1 MICWPNLQGAILAS
15 TEATARRNQV
25 DGVENAATVVTLITT
40 SQGVT
45 AMWAGSFN
53 VTVGQEAAIRWAVGR
68 QHSIFE
74 DVPFIVKREKEILRD
89 SIVIFGT
96 RLSI

>member
-1 MICWPNLQGAILAS
+1 M
-15 TEATARRNQV
+15 R
-25 DGVENAATVVTLITT
+25 
-40 SQGVT
+40 
-45 AMWAGSFN
+45 AGSFN

-74 DVPFIVKREKEILRD
+74 DVPFIVKREKEILCD
-89 SIVIFGT
+89 SIVIFGA